1 MKKYR
6 IPKGETCSFFGVNR
20 RSGVWQKHRI
30 FWELFFS
37 ARKNQDAVFGILIGF
52 LPLIADKRQQSDM
65 TRSLDGFRQL
75 SLMFCT
81 CARHS
86 AGQDL
91 CAL

>member
-1 MKKYR
+1 MLLFRGEQEIRCLAEAPYFLGIVLFGKK
-6 IPKGETCSFFGVNR
+6 K
-20 RSGVWQKHRI
+20 SGCCFRHPDW
-30 FWELFFS
+30 
-37 ARKNQDAVFGILIGF
+37 F